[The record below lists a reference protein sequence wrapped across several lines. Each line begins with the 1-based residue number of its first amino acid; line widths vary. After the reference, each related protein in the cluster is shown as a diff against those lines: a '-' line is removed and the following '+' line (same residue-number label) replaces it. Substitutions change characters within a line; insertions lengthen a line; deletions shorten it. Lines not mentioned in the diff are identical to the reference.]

1 MDQLNTLFAVCW
13 LVAESGLVYL
23 GYSQPDLTAVVAL
36 TAKVFLSITYSMQ
49 LLARDREARVDST
62 VSPWI
67 LLSYHR

>member
-1 MDQLNTLFAVCW
+1 MISMI
-13 LVAESGLVYL
+13 AESGLIYL
-23 GYSQPDLTAVVAL
+23 GHSQPVLTAVVAL

-49 LLARDREARVDST
+49 LLARDREASLDST